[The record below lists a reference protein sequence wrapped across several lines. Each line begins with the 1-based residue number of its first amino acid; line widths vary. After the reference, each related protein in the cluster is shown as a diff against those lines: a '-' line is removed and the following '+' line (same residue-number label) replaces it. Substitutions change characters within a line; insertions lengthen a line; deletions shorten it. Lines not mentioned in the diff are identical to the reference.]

1 MRHIGSKKIQMS
13 LIKEDVIEDNVTVRE
28 NIKEEYITQND
39 EPEDMN
45 VVKVNDIIEE
55 FVTQLD
61 ILKEIIEDLS
71 VTEHKEKN
79 ENIANLNSLN
89 CIPCSLQ

>member
-1 MRHIGSKKIQMS
+1 MIH
-13 LIKEDVIEDNVTVRE
+13 
-28 NIKEEYITQND
+28 
-39 EPEDMN
+39 
-45 VVKVNDIIEE
+45 IIEE

>member
-28 NIKEEYITQND
+28 NIKEEYSTQND

-45 VVKVNDIIEE
+45 VVKVNDTYHRRVCYSTRYFER
-55 FVTQLD
+55 D
-61 ILKEIIEDLS
+61 
-71 VTEHKEKN
+71 H
-79 ENIANLNSLN
+79 
-89 CIPCSLQ
+89 

>member
-1 MRHIGSKKIQMS
+1 MS

-45 VVKVNDIIEE
+45 VVKVNEIIEE